1 VPQSTIL
8 VIFFSKKNT
17 QSELSSNSKQ
27 TSPDGCRQL
36 GVTEQTYYRWRKKY
50 GGMKTSQAR
59 QLNLLERDRS
69 KHKQLVAELS
79 LDKKILAE
87 ALRRDFK

>member
-1 VPQSTIL
+1 L
-8 VIFFSKKNT
+8 LYFSPRRTPRANYLQT
-17 QSELSSNSKQ
+17 QSKRVL
-27 TSPDGCRQL
+27 DGCRQL
-36 GVTEQTYYRWRKKY
+36 GVTEQTYYRWHKKY